1 MPIGAATRN
10 WSRQWDRLAPKF
22 GGCARGDNLSVAL
35 LLSDALWVRIYR
47 AKGEFLDRRHW
58 SKGSLNLTRQPV
70 GERTCQLP
78 SLSAING
85 IFLDEST
92 IACVLTMAAMTRCAG
107 MRQVGRRAGS
117 VPSLRVRDLRP
128 KGTKVDIQTQVVPMR
143 RRKKLRGPKPLPEF
157 EEILICIFAQQL

>member
-1 MPIGAATRN
+1 MPIGATTRN
-10 WSRQWDRLAPKF
+10 WSILWDRLAPKF

-85 IFLDEST
+85 IFLDENT

-107 MRQVGRRAGS
+107 MRQVGRRGDS
-117 VPSLRVRDLRP
+117 GLSLQVQANHGCSL
-128 KGTKVDIQTQVVPMR
+128 KADIHSGLKQWFSLPC
-143 RRKKLRGPKPLPEF
+143 RKSAVSPL
-157 EEILICIFAQQL
+157 